1 MPVQEQRSLGVA
13 QWGAHS
19 AEISAL
25 KLMWPRGCWL
35 SLKPAMGALAP
46 AQWVKLKLT
55 KYHSSHLWVCA
66 QAHA

>member
-13 QWGAHS
+13 QWGAQS

-25 KLMWPRGCWL
+25 KVMWPPGCWL
-35 SLKPAMGALAP
+35 SLKPAMGA
-46 AQWVKLKLT
+46 KLT
-55 KYHSSHLWVCA
+55 MYHSSHLWVCA